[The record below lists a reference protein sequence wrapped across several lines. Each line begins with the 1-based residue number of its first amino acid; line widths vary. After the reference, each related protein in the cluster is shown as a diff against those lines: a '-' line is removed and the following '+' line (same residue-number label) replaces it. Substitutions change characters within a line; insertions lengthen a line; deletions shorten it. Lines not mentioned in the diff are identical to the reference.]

1 MTINDCIKR
10 VCELR
15 PNGLTQ
21 QQLVQFIN
29 TCNAQAIRDT
39 SGEQNVPEY
48 QLPED
53 EQQELYIPFPYDDA
67 YVLYTAAQIS
77 LMNADMSLYANDASA
92 FNERYMEFITFW
104 HETHTPEQNQWK
116 PRWFA

>member
-1 MTINDCIKR
+1 MTINECIER
-10 VCELR
+10 VCTLR

-21 QQLVQFIN
+21 EQLVQFIN

-39 SGEQNVPEY
+39 IGEQDVPEY

-67 YVLYTAAQIS
+67 YVLFVAAQIS
-77 LMNADMSLYANDASA
+77 LHNADMSLYANDAAA
-92 FNERYMEFITFW
+92 FNERYTEFVEFW
-104 HETHTPEQNQWK
+104 HETHPPETMQWK